1 MRRRL
6 TTDSLNKIV
15 DELNE
20 LDRFVINMHGKKLRP
35 SQCYRFM
42 PDPPHLLFNT
52 NCPSSLSLKIQAIV
66 EKYTAQDEPDQPAN
80 QKAN

>member
-20 LDRFVINMHGKKLRP
+20 LDRFVINMHGKKIKTQSMLSLYPR
-35 SQCYRFM
+35 S
-42 PDPPHLLFNT
+42 T
-52 NCPSSLSLKIQAIV
+52 TSSLQYQL
-66 EKYTAQDEPDQPAN
+66 PLQPVIEDSGN
-80 QKAN
+80 SRKVYCSG